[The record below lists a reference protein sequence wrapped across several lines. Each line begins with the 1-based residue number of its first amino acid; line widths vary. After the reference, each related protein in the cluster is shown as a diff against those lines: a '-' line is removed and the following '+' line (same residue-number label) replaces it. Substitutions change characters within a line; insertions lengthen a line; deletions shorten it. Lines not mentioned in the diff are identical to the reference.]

1 MTTQMIF
8 MPGAGSRPV
17 RLSLDDRLAALDAR
31 FMHATTAP
39 RRHMPGAGPEW
50 WYRVPKVLVGE
61 LREDVERLR
70 LIEAE

>member
-1 MTTQMIF
+1 VRSLVT
-8 MPGAGSRPV
+8 RPV
-17 RLSLDDRLAALDAR
+17 RLSLENRLAALDAR

-39 RRHMPGAGPEW
+39 SRHMPGAGSEW

>member
-1 MTTQMIF
+1 MLAGLPQSG
-8 MPGAGSRPV
+8 GARPAKRTE
-17 RLSLDDRLAALDAR
+17 RLRR
-31 FMHATTAP
+31 RRWAP

-70 LIEAE
+70 LTEAGGHRGGILAA